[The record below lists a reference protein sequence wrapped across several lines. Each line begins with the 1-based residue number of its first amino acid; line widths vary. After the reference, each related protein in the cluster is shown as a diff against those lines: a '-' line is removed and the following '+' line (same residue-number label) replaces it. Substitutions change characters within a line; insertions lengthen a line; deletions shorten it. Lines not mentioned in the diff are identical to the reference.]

1 MADKKYPK
9 SDTIRERAL
18 QEPDESAPAATGAD
32 AGASLQQADA
42 FIGKTIGNC
51 QILERINEGGTAFIY
66 RAHNTRFDLD
76 RVVKILKPSLS
87 DEQDFNVRFKQ
98 EAQLVARFDHPN
110 IMRVFDTGEVGG
122 YFYIEMEYIEGQTL
136 REYIIRNPRVN
147 ERELLS
153 IAQQI
158 ASALNYAH
166 KIKMTGSGNEDIQG
180 VLHHDIKPEN
190 IMITPGKLV
199 KLMDFGAAQPLNISS
214 HMQDMIVGTFH
225 YMSPEQISGAALDT
239 RSDFFSVGIVLY
251 ELATGQKP
259 FAAHNLTEL
268 ISAIKASS
276 YTRVHKLRPSI
287 SAVTEELIDRLLSRD
302 PNHRPSSAEEI
313 LEAIDH
319 CISSYSSF
327 GAGRKVKIPFTF
339 RRHFAAFSL
348 VFSITALALSAIAF
362 WRSLSIQTAVPAF
375 NDSSAMPLLDLGK
388 LNEQREQWGDAVD
401 AYQRVPSIEKG
412 GLANEYLEARI
423 RMAAVMIK
431 YQGQYNKARKI
442 LEELKDR
449 YSDPAIDAY
458 LGRAYFHLGLYAE
471 AGGRFESALK
481 ATAGS
486 VIPSTQ
492 GFKQELLYYSA
503 WAMDKRFEAEPSNN
517 ALLIDAVK
525 AWNYYIE
532 FSRCSPKTADEEC
545 AFAFKRR
552 AELSKLSK
560 NY

>member
-9 SDTIRERAL
+9 SDTIQERAL
-18 QEPDESAPAATGAD
+18 QEPSPPENSPAISDTG
-32 AGASLQQADA
+32 LQQGDP
-42 FIGKTIGNC
+42 FIGKTIANC

-66 RAHNTRFDLD
+66 RAHNIRFDLD
-76 RVVKILKPSLS
+76 RVVKILKPSLA
-87 DEQDFNVRFKQ
+87 DEQDFFIHFKQ

-180 VLHHDIKPEN
+180 VMHHDIKPEN

-199 KLMDFGAAQPLNISS
+199 KLKDFGAARPLNISS
-214 HMQDMIVGTFH
+214 HIMQDMIVGTFH
-225 YMSPEQISGAALDT
+225 YMSPEQVSGTGLDA
-239 RSDFFSVGIVLY
+239 RSDFFSLGIVLY

-259 FAAHNLTEL
+259 FTAENLTEL
-268 ISAIKASS
+268 INAIKASS

-302 PNHRPSSAEEI
+302 PNHRPASAEEI

-327 GAGRKVKIPFTF
+327 GAGRKVKIPFVF

-348 VFSITALALSAIAF
+348 VFSIAALSLSSISF
-362 WRSLSIQTAVPAF
+362 WRTLHIQTPVPKF
-375 NDSSAMPLLDLGK
+375 NDSAGMPLLDLGK
-388 LNEQREQWGDAVD
+388 LNEEREQWNDAID
-401 AYQRVPSIEKG
+401 AYERVPTIEKG
-412 GLANEYLEARI
+412 GLANEYLEAQI
-423 RMAAVMIK
+423 RMASIMIK
-431 YQGQYNKARKI
+431 YQGQYIKARKI
-442 LEELKDR
+442 LEELKSR
-449 YSDPAIDAY
+449 YSDPAIDDY
-458 LGRAYFHLGLYAE
+458 LGRAYFHLGLYAD
-471 AGGRFESALK
+471 AQNRFENALK

-486 VIPSTQ
+486 VIPQTHD
-492 GFKQELLYYSA
+492 FKREVLYYSA
-503 WAMDKRFEAEPSNN
+503 WTTDKRFENELRNGAS
-517 ALLIDAVK
+517 LIEAVK
-525 AWNYYIE
+525 SWNYYLD
-532 FSRCSPKTADEEC
+532 FSRCSPKRPDQEC

-552 AELSKLSK
+552 IELSKLSK